1 MHPLI
6 DAALLPSRL
15 TLRTLDDL
23 HTLATT
29 AERAVDLLERLEA
42 KADRIEGQLD
52 RLTALG
58 TRLEKGANDISALG
72 TQFEH
77 LGDALLAEARSTQ
90 AVGQEIAQ
98 RGAEIAAALPLLQRA
113 LDLGEP
119 LEGAIERAARIVDRL
134 PGGKP
139 AGSKQ
144 AGGGKAAGGRT
155 AGGGRRAG
163 G

>member
-42 KADRIEGQLD
+42 RADRIEGQLD

-58 TRLEKGANDISALG
+58 SRLEQGARDINALG

-90 AVGQEIAQ
+90 AVGHEIAE

-119 LEGAIERAARIVDRL
+119 LEGVIERAGRIVDRL

-139 AGSKQ
+139 PAAKQ
-144 AGGGKAAGGRT
+144 AGDKPSRRPRGAA
-155 AGGGRRAG
+155 
-163 G
+163 